1 MQTWRRVGW
10 SLSPSRAK
18 SLKYKTSE
26 HRKKIRRT
34 LCGNGIGSLASN
46 RNLEA
51 ILFKGDAPAEPIGLA
66 GFRDTDE
73 ITVYFL
79 SGAQG
84 FSAPRW
90 DVFGDGRLILH
101 TVEIE
106 SLEPVEEWLITKG
119 FRISQDMSET
129 LPGSEVSI
137 LISYA
142 LGMDPYET
150 GPAKMPMVEFTKGQ
164 LAMRFFAGRPDV
176 DYKVEVSDDLSEWEE
191 TGVLVSEADASGV
204 KTARVTG
211 GASKS
216 FLRLVF
222 SLAD

>member
-1 MQTWRRVGW
+1 M
-10 SLSPSRAK
+10 
-18 SLKYKTSE
+18 
-26 HRKKIRRT
+26 
-34 LCGNGIGSLASN
+34 
-46 RNLEA
+46 
-51 ILFKGDAPAEPIGLA
+51 
-66 GFRDTDE
+66 
-73 ITVYFL
+73 
-79 SGAQG
+79 
-84 FSAPRW
+84 
-90 DVFGDGRLILH
+90 
-101 TVEIE
+101 EIE

-119 FRISQDMSET
+119 FRTSQDMSET
-129 LPGSEVSI
+129 LPGSEASI

-150 GPAKMPMVEFTKGQ
+150 GSAKMPLVEFTKGQ